1 MPRERII
8 VHITITLFNKYL
20 ISMTTCV
27 TVLVL
32 LFFTIAH
39 LCGLVSQTVCYWR
52 IKWHA
57 QVSSTDYDATV
68 VLIGRLHNILRHDH
82 VLKLLMSTYY
92 KAMRLSMRSW

>member
-32 LFFTIAH
+32 LFFTVAH
-39 LCGLVSQTVCYWR
+39 LCGLG
-52 IKWHA
+52 
-57 QVSSTDYDATV
+57 
-68 VLIGRLHNILRHDH
+68 L
-82 VLKLLMSTYY
+82 
-92 KAMRLSMRSW
+92 RLSVTEGLNDLHK